1 MKRELTEMAREINA
15 FCARLNAG
23 LTAVAILLAFLVVTM
38 GAIRAQDYVPQPAGI
53 IPVDYQQSAER

>member
-23 LTAVAILLAFLVVTM
+23 LTAVAILLAFLVVTV
-38 GAIRAQDYVPQPAGI
+38 GAIRAQDFAPQPAGM
-53 IPVDYQQSAER
+53 IPAGYQQVAEH